1 MYYRDPVFILYAI
14 VAGLA
19 IGRLLDGRFDNLG
32 TLSFRWTWVAI
43 AGLAAQVV
51 LFSGPVSAAVGDAGA
66 PLYVASTVAVLGFV
80 LRNVRIPGMSVVAL
94 GAGLN
99 LVAIAANGGTMPA
112 SGTALASLGGGTSG
126 GYINSRELVAPVL
139 LPLGDVFALPSWMP
153 FANVFSVGDVL
164 IGAGI
169 FVVIVAAMRRGLAEG
184 AAVVT
189 SGPAMVPEATM
200 DPGATVTGEPSIVHG
215 PAMVPEATMD
225 PAATVTGEPSIVHG
239 PAMVPE
245 ATMAPGATVTGE
257 PSIVHGP
264 AMVPPPTT
272 TPGPADGDLAGPEP
286 RPAPPVEAEPQPSVV
301 RPARTEG
308 PGTTG

>member
-32 TLSFRWTWVAI
+32 ALSFRWTWVAI
-43 AGLAAQVV
+43 AGLAVQVV

-80 LRNVRIPGMSVVAL
+80 LRNVRIPGMPIVAL

-126 GYINSRELVAPVL
+126 GYINSRELVEPVL

-184 AAVVT
+184 AGVT
-189 SGPAMVPEATM
+189 AGATMVPEAR
-200 DPGATVTGEPSIVHG
+200 
-215 PAMVPEATMD
+215 
-225 PAATVTGEPSIVHG
+225 
-239 PAMVPE
+239 
-245 ATMAPGATVTGE
+245 MAPGATVAGE
-257 PSIVHGP
+257 ASIVDGP
-264 AMVPPPTT
+264 AMVPPPPTVSGAEMAAPMSIV
-272 TPGPADGDLAGPEP
+272 PGPAMVPPRTTVPGPANGDLAGPEP
-286 RPAPPVEAEPQPSVV
+286 RPAPPVETEPQPSAV
-301 RPARTEG
+301 RPAGTEG

>member
-19 IGRLLDGRFDNLG
+19 IGRLLGGRFDNMG
-32 TLSFRWTWVAI
+32 ALSFRWTWVAI
-43 AGLAAQVV
+43 AGLAVQVV

-80 LRNVRIPGMSVVAL
+80 LRNVRISGMPIVAL

-112 SGTALASLGGGTSG
+112 SGAALASLGGGTSG

-153 FANVFSVGDVL
+153 FANVFSVGDML

-169 FVVIVAAMRRGLAEG
+169 FVVIVATMRRAPEPSLIG
-184 AAVVT
+184 
-189 SGPAMVPEATM
+189 GPAAS
-200 DPGATVTGEPSIVHG
+200 AAPSS
-215 PAMVPEATMD
+215 A
-225 PAATVTGEPSIVHG
+225 PS
-239 PAMVPE
+239 A
-245 ATMAPGATVTGE
+245 APGVGST
-257 PSIVHGP
+257 
-264 AMVPPPTT
+264 PPP
-272 TPGPADGDLAGPEP
+272 DDEP
-286 RPAPPVEAEPQPSVV
+286 LSSVG
-301 RPARTEG
+301 RSTGTEG
-308 PGTTG
+308 TGTTG

>member
-1 MYYRDPVFILYAI
+1 MARRGTPADAQGRPKPGAGHAQRPVYYRDRVFILYAI

-19 IGRLLDGRFDNLG
+19 IGRLLDCRFDNLG
-32 TLSFRWTWVAI
+32 ALSFRWTWVAI
-43 AGLAAQVV
+43 AGLAVQVV

-80 LRNVRIPGMSVVAL
+80 LRNVRIPGMPIVAL

-112 SGTALASLGGGTSG
+112 SGAALASLGGGTSG

-153 FANVFSVGDVL
+153 FPNVFSVGDVL

-169 FVVIVAAMRRGLAEG
+169 FVLIVAAMRRGQ
-184 AAVVT
+184 
-189 SGPAMVPEATM
+189 AMV
-200 DPGATVTGEPSIVHG
+200 PGATVTAGATDTAA
-215 PAMVPEATMD
+215 AMVPLG
-225 PAATVTGEPSIVHG
+225 TVTAG
-239 PAMVPE
+239 PA
-245 ATMAPGATVTGE
+245 MAPGATVTAG
-257 PSIVHGP
+257 
-264 AMVPPPTT
+264 AT
-272 TPGPADGDLAGPEP
+272 DGDLTGPEP
-286 RPAPPVEAEPQPSVV
+286 RPAPPVEAEPKSPAV
-301 RPARTEG
+301 RSTGTEG